1 MTPEQATEIMRLRAA
16 KVAPK
21 QIARKLGLRPAEV
34 KTFIQESA
42 EAAYLQQVGEDSL
55 APLHECLVNQSAA
68 RRLLD
73 GIELNEDIGVGGFA
87 EVILARQERNR
98 IVSTAYLVD
107 YWCLG
112 VKDVIPPRNKNKS
125 DYERFKQ
132 ACIERFNEPFIDIS
146 LEQAQAIIYG
156 AVDYAR
162 GLGLEPGRDFDEA
175 AQKQLGPKPE
185 KLIPIEFG
193 KAGKP
198 FYFRGPYD
206 NAEKIVKTLSA
217 KVGPG
222 NFDYMMALGGMGDDP
237 LFLE

>member
-34 KTFIQESA
+34 KTFIQQSA
-42 EAAYLQQVGEDSL
+42 EAAYLKKAGEDTL
-55 APLHECLVNQSAA
+55 DPLYECLVNQSAA
-68 RRLLD
+68 KRLLD
-73 GIELNEDIGVGGFA
+73 GIELNEEQGVGGFA

-112 VKDVIPPRNKNKS
+112 VKDVIPPRSKNKS
-125 DYERFKQ
+125 ATNDSNKL
-132 ACIERFNEPFIDIS
+132 CMERFNEPFIDIS

-162 GLGLEPGRDFDEA
+162 GLGLEPHRDFDEK
-175 AQKQLGPKPE
+175 AQQHLGPKPE

-193 KAGKP
+193 KDGKP
-198 FYFRGPYD
+198 MYFSGPYD
-206 NAEKIVKTLSA
+206 NAEKIIQTLTA